1 MYENHFYKVDW
12 KELDRAGR
20 SGIKNKERRKIWE
33 IPQECMGEVRSFNS
47 KKEN

>member
-1 MYENHFYKVDW
+1 M
-12 KELDRAGR
+12 
-20 SGIKNKERRKIWE
+20 KNKERRRIWK